1 MAIIIGYS
9 CSFQTQCSNF
19 QGWAMYAEDLGEELG
34 VYQNDYERLVVSK
47 FLPLAWHILV
57 DPVNPVHSVIDLG
70 YLAGVSL
77 FL

>member
-1 MAIIIGYS
+1 
-9 CSFQTQCSNF
+9 
-19 QGWAMYAEDLGEELG
+19 MYAEDLGEELG
-34 VYQNDYERLVVSK
+34 VYQNDYERLVVNK

-57 DPVNPVHSVIDLG
+57 DLVDPVHSVIDLG